1 MSSNERSQDSKTI
14 ILETADIGATNTGA
28 VGNWQTYQDVRD
40 FHHIYAV
47 VEIGTWDSGDDLDT
61 CKLQQA
67 KTSAGGSVKDL
78 TTSASGGD
86 YDTDTPVDADGD
98 QVIIEC
104 PTDKMD
110 VDGGFR
116 YVRVYCA
123 EVGNTGPDNVS
134 GVLQLTQARHKKEN
148 LQGSAVTGSIVYV
161 RT

>member
-1 MSSNERSQDSKTI
+1 MSEEVSQNSKTI
-14 ILETADIGATNTGA
+14 ILENADIGGTNTGA
-28 VGNWQTYQDVRD
+28 TGNWATWQDARD
-40 FHHIYAV
+40 FHHIFAKL
-47 VEIGTWDSGDDLDT
+47 ELGAWDAGDDLDT

-67 KTSAGGSVKDL
+67 TSSAGAGAKDL

-98 QVIIEC
+98 QVIFEV

-116 YVRVYCA
+116 YTRVYCA
-123 EVGNTGPDNVS
+123 ETGNTGPDNIS
-134 GVLQLTQARHKKEN
+134 GVLQLTQAKHKKKE
-148 LQGSAVTGSIVYV
+148 LDVAAVSGSKVYV

>member
-1 MSSNERSQDSKTI
+1 MSYERSDKSKKI

-28 VGNWQTYQDVRD
+28 IGNWATYQDARD
-40 FHHIYAV
+40 FHHIHAI
-47 VEIGTWDSGDDLDT
+47 VEIGTWDSTDDLDT

-67 KTSAGGSVKDL
+67 TSAAGANVKDL

-86 YDTDTPVDADGD
+86 YDTDNPVDADGD
-98 QVIIEC
+98 QVIFEV

-123 EVGNTGPDNVS
+123 ETGNTGTDNVS
-134 GVLQLTQARHKKEN
+134 GVLELCGARHKKAE
-148 LQGSAVTGSIVYV
+148 LQATAATGSKVYV